1 MWIKEIL
8 ARKRDCM
15 FNNIT
20 VLFSCLHLN
29 LLTFQQ
35 ALQNNRLNKL
45 TKDMQKNVLI
55 RQMNALIVIIP
66 ITIFL
71 QSLIKNN
78 ECVVLINE
86 YKSTFL

>member
-1 MWIKEIL
+1 
-8 ARKRDCM
+8 
-15 FNNIT
+15 
-20 VLFSCLHLN
+20 
-29 LLTFQQ
+29 
-35 ALQNNRLNKL
+35 
-45 TKDMQKNVLI
+45 MQKNVLI
-55 RQMNALIVIIP
+55 RQMNALTVIIP

>member
-1 MWIKEIL
+1 
-8 ARKRDCM
+8 
-15 FNNIT
+15 
-20 VLFSCLHLN
+20 
-29 LLTFQQ
+29 
-35 ALQNNRLNKL
+35 
-45 TKDMQKNVLI
+45 MQKNVLI
-55 RQMNALIVIIP
+55 RQMNALTVIIT

>member
-1 MWIKEIL
+1 
-8 ARKRDCM
+8 M

-29 LLTFQQ
+29 LSTFQQ

-55 RQMNALIVIIP
+55 RMNALIVIIP